1 MSILYIY
8 MSLRMTKPTILFSDQ
23 VRHKP
28 IYTVTEAEG
37 KLEILD
43 LRRGIVLRIYALRLY
58 NVYAE

>member
-1 MSILYIY
+1 
-8 MSLRMTKPTILFSDQ
+8 MTKPTILFSDQ

-43 LRRGIVLRIYALRLY
+43 LRRGIVLHIYALQLY